1 MNRKATTVLAAAA
14 LALAGLAAAVG
25 PASAAT
31 VRHVEG
37 RVVSVDRDARSFRL
51 RDSERGT
58 FRVYVTRS
66 TRFERT
72 SFSALRSGA
81 GIEATIRRANG
92 RWQASEVESHRG
104 EHGGGG
110 SDDRGGDDRG
120 RGRGSDDRGGDDSR

>member
-1 MNRKATTVLAAAA
+1 MYCKVITALAAAA
-14 LALAGLAAAVG
+14 LALAGLAAVVG

-31 VRHVEG
+31 VRHIEG

-66 TRFERT
+66 TRFDRT

-110 SDDRGGDDRG
+110 DDRG